1 MSISQQRIDSISINK
16 LKSIQNLEM
25 DLSEGPLIAIMG
37 VNGAG
42 KSTILH
48 ALACCYKPDTV
59 VRKDNKFSE
68 FFLPNTYALWND
80 SQFTIH
86 YSYRDGNKQYER
98 IEKKY
103 QKQER
108 WTPRYATR
116 PQRYVS
122 YIGINSCVP
131 DIEADT
137 TKSFV
142 TLTLD
147 EQIDGTSTNILQ
159 ACKYILNIPYTQLAI
174 CKTPSNKEYLGVVR
188 ENIGCCTSLS
198 MGAGEQRIF
207 KIISQAYRCPKY
219 SLLLIDELDLLLHE
233 NALKRIVQKL
243 NEICVS
249 RKLQIIF
256 TTHSML
262 MNELTDYVKIRY
274 LIQTPNATLV
284 QTAIS
289 TDSVLQLTGD
299 ALRPVQIYV
308 EDKLS
313 QAIVNQLCTELNCK
327 RYVQTFLFGPAINSF
342 TVIAGKVLNSE
353 LDNKTVAILDGD
365 VYISE
370 DEKVARINEV
380 VTGRAYASQREQVL
394 HAILQYNL
402 PEHQKPELFIRNSVI
417 SLPDYTLPEE
427 NELRIVLNEI
437 GIVDD
442 DHKYIDDAIKRLDVD
457 YQVGLSKIVEQFA
470 KSEQWDDYIM
480 PIRNWLE
487 PNLQLL

>member
-1 MSISQQRIDSISINK
+1 
-16 LKSIQNLEM
+16 M

-48 ALACCYKPDTV
+48 ALACCYKPGEEE
-59 VRKDNKFSE
+59 RKDYKFSE

-80 SQFTIH
+80 SQFTIR
-86 YSYRDGNKQYER
+86 YSYRDGGRQYTDIER
-98 IEKKY
+98 KY

-108 WTPRYATR
+108 WTPRYSAR

-122 YIGINSCVP
+122 YLGIDSCVP

-142 TLTLD
+142 ALTLN
-147 EQIDGTSTNILQ
+147 EQTDDVSVHILN
-159 ACKYILNIPYTQLAI
+159 ACKYILNISYTKLAI
-174 CKTPSNKEYLGVVR
+174 CKSSSSKEYLGVR
-188 ENIGCCTSLS
+188 RDAIGYCTSLS
-198 MGAGEQRIF
+198 MGAGEQRVF

-243 NEICVS
+243 NEICIS

-262 MNELTDYVKIRY
+262 MNELSDYVKIRY
-274 LIQTPNATLV
+274 LVHTPTATLV

-299 ALRPVQIYV
+299 ALRPIQIYV

-313 QAIVNQLCTELNCK
+313 QTIINQLCFELNCK

-342 TVIAGKVLNSE
+342 TVIAGKVLNAE
-353 LDNKTVAILDGD
+353 LGNKTIAVLDGD
-365 VYISE
+365 VYTTE
-370 DEKVARINEV
+370 GEKVTRINEV
-380 VTGRAYASQREQVL
+380 ITGQGYARQREQML
-394 HAILQYNL
+394 HAILQYKL
-402 PEHQKPELFIRNSVI
+402 PENQKPELLIRNAI
-417 SLPDYTLPEE
+417 LSLPSNILPEE
-427 NELRIVLNEI
+427 NELRLVLNEI
-437 GIVDD
+437 GVVDD
-442 DHKYIDDAIKRLDVD
+442 HHKYVDDAIRRLDME
-457 YQVGLSKIVEQFA
+457 YHVGLSKIIELFA
-470 KSEQWDDYIM
+470 KSEHWDDYIS
-480 PIRNWLE
+480 PIRNWLQ
-487 PNLQLL
+487 PILHNL